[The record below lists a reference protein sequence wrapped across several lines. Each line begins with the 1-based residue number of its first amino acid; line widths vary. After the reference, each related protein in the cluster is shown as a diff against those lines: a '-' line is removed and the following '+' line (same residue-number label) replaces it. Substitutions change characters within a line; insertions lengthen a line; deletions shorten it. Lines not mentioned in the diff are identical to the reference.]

1 MIRQDLNALDI
12 RQRVQEV
19 PRALQGSRV
28 IGIAG
33 HQHLPDPDGLV
44 DFRQVAEHVQDVRV
58 GLPRESA
65 VGLRVDVL
73 HIHEQEVR
81 HLHECLE
88 LAEKRLLP
96 RERLSRR
103 VDAGV
108 DAPELGLLEQV
119 EQEIQLEQDYARLKL
134 DQAKLANHQLI
145 KAAAEKQNLRPPG
158 ALDTKMVEVK

>member
-1 MIRQDLNALDI
+1 M
-12 RQRVQEV
+12 
-19 PRALQGSRV
+19 G
-28 IGIAG
+28 
-33 HQHLPDPDGLV
+33 
-44 DFRQVAEHVQDVRV
+44 F
-58 GLPRESA
+58 
-65 VGLRVDVL
+65 RVDVL

-119 EQEIQLEQDYARLKL
+119 EQEIQLEQGLP
-134 DQAKLANHQLI
+134 
-145 KAAAEKQNLRPPG
+145 AADRDAALRPPVRPV
-158 ALDTKMVEVK
+158 ALRLVQQIIRRPQLATLQAIPGIHIVAVEAAHRTTLQKDDEARARPINRAERLDRVDATFYHHASSSGRTHANRL